1 MPEALVERARTGV
14 ATVSLWSAGGKTYAA
29 RLRELA
35 PLADPMTRTFAAR
48 YTIAAPDDSVRLGLS
63 ATLSLSAA
71 RRPLAPVPLSAVLD
85 QGTGPAVWKVDRAG
99 GTLSLQPV
107 AIAKFEGQT
116 ALLESG
122 VADGDLVVTLGVHKL
137 DAGLKVRPIEQL
149 PR

>member
-1 MPEALVERARTGV
+1 MDRAR
-14 ATVSLWSAGGKTYAA
+14 ALWSASGKTYAA
-29 RLRELA
+29 HLRELA
-35 PLADPMTRTFAAR
+35 PLADPVTRTFTAR
-48 YTIAAPDDSVRLGLS
+48 YTIEAPDESVRLGQS
-63 ATLSLSAA
+63 ATLALSAA
-71 RRPLAPVPLSAVLD
+71 RQRLAAVPLSALLD

-99 GTLSLQPV
+99 GTLALQPV

-137 DAGLKVRPIEQL
+137 DPGLKVRPIEQL